1 MNYVFSIV
9 NPEMSERMNAI
20 CASLGLP
27 LCIESLGRGTATRS
41 MLDLLGLSAREYHVV
56 MTMADQA
63 DTETLIAEA
72 RRQLYIDAPGH
83 GIIVATPIK
92 SVGGGNTLAN
102 LNKGRSPAKSA
113 PAINYNYEIILAIA
127 NEGYTDTVMDAAR
140 AAGARGGTVLHGKGT
155 GSKDAEKFFSVS
167 IASEKEVRKGGHYA
181 IHRAGRGGRNRGGRR
196 GAFASRYRRCGL
208 WNAGSQLNKEATAM
222 RSLLCFNLLA
232 RSGSRKGQVQF
243 ARAQSTRRLPFA
255 CF

>member
-155 GSKDAEKFFSVS
+155 GSKDAEKFFRVS
-167 IASEKEVRKGGHYA
+167 IASEKEVILIVAKSSEKAA
-181 IHRAGRGGRNRGGRR
+181 IMQSIVQGAGVGTEA
-196 GAFASRYRRCGL
+196 GAVVLSLPVTAV
-208 WNAGSQLNKEATAM
+208 AGFGMLDHN
-222 RSLLCFNLLA
+222 
-232 RSGSRKGQVQF
+232 
-243 ARAQSTRRLPFA
+243 
-255 CF
+255 

>member
-1 MNYVFSIV
+1 
-9 NPEMSERMNAI
+9 MSERMNAI

-167 IASEKEVRKGGHYA
+167 IASEKEVILIVAKSSEKAA
-181 IHRAGRGGRNRGGRR
+181 IMQSIVQGAGVGTEA
-196 GAFASRYRRCGL
+196 GAVVLSLPVTAV
-208 WNAGSQLNKEATAM
+208 AGFGMLDHN
-222 RSLLCFNLLA
+222 
-232 RSGSRKGQVQF
+232 
-243 ARAQSTRRLPFA
+243 
-255 CF
+255 

>member
-9 NPEMSERMNAI
+9 NPEMSGRLNAI
-20 CASLGLP
+20 CTELGLP
-27 LCIESLGRGTATRS
+27 LCIELLGHGTATRS
-41 MLDLLGLSAREYHVV
+41 MLDLLGLSAREYHII

-63 DTETLIAEA
+63 DTETLIDEA

-102 LNKGRSPAKSA
+102 LNKGRSTAKTA

-155 GSKDAEKFFSVS
+155 GSKDAEKFFRVS
-167 IASEKEVRKGGHYA
+167 IASEKEVILIVAKATEKAA
-181 IHRAGRGGRNRGGRR
+181 IMQSIVQGAGVGTEA
-196 GAFASRYRRCGL
+196 GAVVLSLPVTAV
-208 WNAGSQLNKEATAM
+208 AGFGMLDN
-222 RSLLCFNLLA
+222 N
-232 RSGSRKGQVQF
+232 
-243 ARAQSTRRLPFA
+243 
-255 CF
+255 